1 MNEVESIRKRV
12 LFQYVIGIVLIAAI
26 IYFSFVNSNGNFWIF
41 AGGIGVSVLIY
52 GYISSAVNAY
62 KSQFTYNILNPIL
75 SEYGLKYYHDRGF
88 SEDEALK
95 SGLFDFD
102 YDDFY
107 SSDLIIGDD
116 LKMSY
121 VKFISLETYK
131 DDRGDIHEK
140 EVEEF
145 GGFLIVIKNETSVM
159 TDVFIKPNSFHLS
172 DLLPIFYDKTRI
184 KMDNPEFEKIFD
196 VYGNDQIKARYVLNH
211 TVMEKLINLHK
222 TAGIDKIR
230 FVNDTV
236 YSTLKH
242 ESIYSSMPLFRSVT
256 QKSVDK
262 VLLPVRY
269 ALYVRDVLK
278 SKNKKDES
286 D

>member
-1 MNEVESIRKRV
+1 MNEVESIRKKV

-41 AGGIGVSVLIY
+41 AGGIGVSLLIY

-62 KSQFTYNILNPIL
+62 KSRFTYNILNPIL
-75 SEYGLKYYHDRGF
+75 SKYGLKYYHDRGF
-88 SEDEALK
+88 SEDEALA

-121 VKFISLETYK
+121 VEFIRKETYK
-131 DDRGDIHEK
+131 DSDGNWQEREI
-140 EVEEF
+140 EEF

-159 TDVFIKPNSFHLS
+159 TDVFVKPNSFHLS

-196 VYGNDQIKARYVLNH
+196 VYGNDQVKARYVLNH
-211 TVMEKLINLHK
+211 VVMEKLIYLYHK
-222 TAGIDKIR
+222 TGVDKIR
-230 FVNDTV
+230 FLGNLV
-236 YSTLKH
+236 YLTLEH
-242 ESIYSSMPLFRSVT
+242 DSIYSSMPLFRSVT
-256 QKSVDK
+256 EESVDK

-269 ALYVRDVLK
+269 ALYVRDILK
-278 SKNKKDES
+278 EGNER
-286 D
+286 